1 MTSETPAKVTKTEE
15 EWRRQLTPQEFH
27 VTREHGTE
35 RAFTGP
41 HLDEK
46 RTGTYA
52 CLCCGAPLFA
62 SNAKFESGTGWPSF
76 FEPLSAKA
84 IDEHEDRSLFMRR
97 TEVRCELRRPSGPRV
112 SRWTPTDRTAL
123 LHERNGAQVRAARAQ
138 LLE

>member
-15 EWRRQLTPQEFH
+15 DWRRQLTPQEFH

-46 RTGTYA
+46 RNGTYA

-97 TEVRCELRRPSGPRV
+97 TEVRCASCDAHLGHVFPDGPRPTELRYCMNG
-112 SRWTPTDRTAL
+112 TAL
-123 LHERNGAQVRAARAQ
+123 KFEPR
-138 LLE
+138 EPSS